1 MSPFVFNQ
9 RSDNRIKQ
17 RCVIDEAW
25 SPLAP
30 DSHAVAAAFILSVI
44 RTARKERS
52 GLDPAAQGHV
62 SDLVEHGSSQEAIEH
77 PDAKEYH
84 GEGV

>member
-17 RCVIDEAW
+17 RCVMDEAW
-25 SPLAP
+25 QPLAP
-30 DSHAVAAAFILSVI
+30 DSHALAAAFILSGI
-44 RTARKERS
+44 RTARKDRS
-52 GLDPAAQGHV
+52 GLDSVAQGHV
-62 SDLVEHGSSQEAIEH
+62 NGLVEYGRSQDEIEH
-77 PDAKEYH
+77 PEAKEYH